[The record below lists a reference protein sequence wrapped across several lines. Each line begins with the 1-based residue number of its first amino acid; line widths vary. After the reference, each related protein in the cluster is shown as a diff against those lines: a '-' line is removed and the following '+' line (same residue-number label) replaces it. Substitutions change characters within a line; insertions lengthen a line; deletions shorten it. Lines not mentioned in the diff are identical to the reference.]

1 MRSDGPVFLKVAGRL
16 ASEVAGSA
24 IWSHGRCNWVG
35 ALPRDESRKSGRA
48 EVAALGPDL
57 YGGTSGVALF
67 LAEAGVRLRD
77 DRLQAIARGAIRL
90 ALDHADRTSRQSRDG
105 LYSGLVG
112 IAYAAARVAH
122 VLGAEDVHA
131 RARELLVDWRL
142 DGARSPSADLMSG
155 CAGAVIGL
163 VALSPLVAETWPL
176 DSAVELGDEL
186 IARADVTSAGWSW
199 RDPTDRSKHNL
210 CGYLHG
216 AAGIGHAL
224 AELFGATGAVRFD
237 EAATR
242 AFDYERWWLDT
253 RTGTWPDLRGVARGV
268 GRDAPMPV
276 SDSWCNGTFGIA
288 LSRLRAAELLASE
301 PLRHEA
307 CMALAACEHHVA
319 ELLSSAPD
327 DFSLC
332 HGAAGAADVMLHAT
346 GRSGDLAALLARRGI
361 ELYAGPGATCFP
373 CGTPLGDT
381 PSLLLGASGIGMLYL
396 RLSDPQLQS
405 PLLIHRARLT
415 ARADTP

>member
-1 MRSDGPVFLKVAGRL
+1 MRSDAPEFLEVAGRL

-24 IWSHGRCNWVG
+24 IWCDGRCNWVG
-35 ALPRDESRKSGRA
+35 ALPRDETRESGRTA
-48 EVAALGPDL
+48 IAALGPDL

-67 LAEAGVRLRD
+67 LAEAGARLRD
-77 DRLQAIARGAIRL
+77 DRLQATAGGAIRL
-90 ALDHADRTSRQSRDG
+90 ALDHADRTSRRSRDG

-112 IAYAAARVAH
+112 IAYAAERVAH
-122 VLGAEDVHA
+122 LLGAEDVHT

-155 CAGAVIGL
+155 CAGAILGL
-163 VALSPLVAETWPL
+163 VALSPLVAEPWPL
-176 DSAVELGDEL
+176 DFAVELGDDL
-186 IARADVTSAGWSW
+186 IARADVTTAGWSW
-199 RDPTDRSKHNL
+199 RDPADRSKHNL

-224 AELFGATGAVRFD
+224 AELFGATGAVRFA

-242 AFDYERWWLDT
+242 AFDYERWWLDA

-276 SDSWCNGTFGIA
+276 SDSWCNGAFGIV
-288 LSRLRAAELLASE
+288 LSRLRAADLFASE
-301 PLRHEA
+301 PLRYEA
-307 CMALAACEHHVA
+307 CIALAACEHLVA
-319 ELLSSAPD
+319 ELVTGAPD

-361 ELYAGPGATCFP
+361 ELYAGSGATCFP
-373 CGTPLGDT
+373 CGTVLGDT
-381 PSLLLGASGIGMLYL
+381 PGLLLGTSGVGMLYL

-405 PLLIHRARLT
+405 PLLIHRPRLT
-415 ARADTP
+415 CRADTP